1 MTFSVLINNYNYGRF
16 LAETIASVAAQTR
29 RPDEV
34 IVVDDGS
41 TDESLKILEKLRQTY
56 PWLRVHSQANSGQLS
71 AMRAG
76 AGLAR
81 ADWCAFLDADDTW
94 DSDHLAKAAEALS
107 GAARADLYFSNH
119 RETDGPPLY
128 RSKWHSGLIGPC
140 PALVAATGVRI
151 GTICS
156 VLILKRDLA
165 LSVLDL
171 DNSFD
176 REWRIRADDCLVF
189 GAALQG
195 AVALHNPV
203 QTVSYRIHGGNA
215 FARCR
220 QLGDDD
226 RYLGAKDRLLRF
238 HAARSALDL
247 SDPARALADE
257 FSRLAAPTP
266 FLRRRY
272 RSAIIAART
281 PLPRRL
287 LNLLRTLPPLEKPPP
302 HQFESSA
309 LSRSGD

>member
-16 LAETIASVAAQTR
+16 LPETIASVAAQAL

-41 TDESLKILEKLRQTY
+41 TDDSLKILAGLRRAH
-56 PWLRVHSQANSGQLS
+56 PWLRVHSQPNSGQLA

-76 AGLAR
+76 ASLAR
-81 ADWCAFLDADDTW
+81 GDWCAFLDADDMW
-94 DSDHLAKAAEALS
+94 DPSHLVVAAEALS
-107 GAARADLYFSNH
+107 TGLGANFYFSGH

-128 RSKWHSGLIGPC
+128 RSKWHPGLIGPC
-140 PALVAATGVRI
+140 PALVATTGVRI

-156 VLILKRDLA
+156 ALILKRDLA
-165 LSVLDL
+165 VSALDL
-171 DNSFD
+171 DKSFD
-176 REWRIRADDCLVF
+176 HEWRIRADDCLVF
-189 GAALQG
+189 GATLHK
-195 AVALHNPV
+195 AVALHHPV
-203 QTVSYRIHGGNA
+203 QTVSYRIHGGNS
-215 FARCR
+215 FAQNRH
-220 QLGDDD
+220 LGDDD
-226 RYLGAKDRLLRF
+226 RYLAAKKRLLQF
-238 HAARSALDL
+238 HATRSSLDL

-281 PLPRRL
+281 SLPRRL
-287 LNLLRTLPPLEKPPP
+287 LNLLRTLAPLEKAIP